1 MTLLERYIF
10 RTCGWAFLIAL
21 IALTGVIWVVQAL
34 LQLSLLT
41 TKSQSIIIFLYATG
55 IAIPPLLMFIA
66 PIALFI
72 AAVYTLNKLNG
83 DSELIVMNAAGLSP
97 LRVLKPFLIIGVL
110 VSVLVAIITLYVM
123 PASFRSARDL
133 NALIRTSVSSIMQEG
148 RFIYFAGL
156 TFHCREKNKDGTLI
170 NVLVEDRR
178 DVKVTSTYLAARG
191 VISDIDGVSYLVLEK
206 GSLHKQESHQADTN
220 IVAFDRYAI
229 DLNIFTPDTKNSFKA
244 RERPTLELMSI
255 RNDDTSIKDQL
266 GRLRAE
272 LHDRFANPLY
282 PLVSIF
288 IAFAVLGSAK
298 TTRQGRGLAIL
309 IGVIGVVAV
318 RLAGISASNIALRSQ
333 LGILMIYLVP
343 LIVTCVTCFH
353 SYVEFSTRLPRI
365 SWASLFF
372 LNTGKK

>member
-21 IALTGVIWVVQAL
+21 IALTGVIWIVQAL

-41 TKSQSIIIFLYATG
+41 TKSQSILIFLYATG

-72 AAVYTLNKLNG
+72 AAIYTLNKLNS

-97 LRVLKPFLIIGVL
+97 LRVFKPFLLIGIL

-148 RFIYFAGL
+148 RFIYYAGL
-156 TFHCREKNKDGTLI
+156 TFHCREKNQDGTLI

-178 DVKVTSTYLAARG
+178 DSKAISTYLAARG
-191 VISDIDGVSYLVLEK
+191 IISDIDDIPYLVLEK
-206 GSLHKQESHQADTN
+206 GSLHRQELNQTDAN

-229 DLNIFTPDTKNSFKA
+229 NLNIFNADVKNNFKA
-244 RERPTLELMSI
+244 RERTTLDLLSLSNYDPT
-255 RNDDTSIKDQL
+255 IKDQL

-282 PLVSIF
+282 PLVSIL

-309 IGVIGVVAV
+309 VGIVIIIVV
-318 RLAGISASNIALRSQ
+318 RLAGISASNIALQSQ
-333 LGILMIYLVP
+333 TGILMIYFVP
-343 LIVTCVTCFH
+343 LVVICVASYH
-353 SYVEFSTRLPRI
+353 SYVEFTTRLPSV
-365 SWASLFF
+365 SWAGLF
-372 LNTGKK
+372 LSKTGQK